1 MAKKRNDGLQD
12 KVDSNEQANQRK
24 VATAL
29 KYNRGVDDVPKL
41 VAKGLGL
48 VAENIVKTGE
58 EHDIPVYKDER
69 LSKQLYNLALGEE
82 IPPELYEIVAEVL
95 VFIAKMDNK
104 V

>member
-41 VAKGLGL
+41 VAKGWDLLLKILLRPGKNTIFQSIRMRGCL
-48 VAENIVKTGE
+48 NSFTIWHWVKKY
-58 EHDIPVYKDER
+58 HLNFMKS
-69 LSKQLYNLALGEE
+69 LQKSWSL
-82 IPPELYEIVAEVL
+82 
-95 VFIAKMDNK
+95 
-104 V
+104 